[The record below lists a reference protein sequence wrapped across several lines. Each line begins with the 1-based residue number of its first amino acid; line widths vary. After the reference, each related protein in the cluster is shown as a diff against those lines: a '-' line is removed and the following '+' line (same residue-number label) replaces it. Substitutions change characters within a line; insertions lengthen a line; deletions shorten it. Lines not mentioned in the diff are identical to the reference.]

1 MAMKQ
6 QVGSLSAG
14 IKLTHSGTLKSCFVS
29 PLVFV
34 SVSPRQL
41 QFFKYD
47 HFCVSCEGEKDMDG
61 WRVIQRR
68 RDGKVCSEPVSSLI
82 LSGFMVSVFVIYI
95 SPQVHQ
101 HMTPLCVSAAFP
113 ETHSGTYWCET
124 GLGANSS
131 DIIINI
137 TTGSVIL
144 ESPAVP
150 VTEGDS
156 ATLICRSKSPGMT
169 EFYKNDVLI
178 NNGIEGSMTLLD
190 VSVSDQGRYRCKV
203 RRSGESP
210 ESWLT
215 VRALSPPHQEQS
227 APLLSVFTLVR
238 LLIVGAPYLL
248 STIILGLIYQDRRSE
263 RRALQAS
270 WARGAR
276 RKVTMQII
284 T

>member
-1 MAMKQ
+1 MVMKQ

-14 IKLTHSGTLKSCFVS
+14 IKLTPSGTLKSCFVS

-68 RDGKVCSEPVSSLI
+68 RDGKV
-82 LSGFMVSVFVIYI
+82 
-95 SPQVHQ
+95 HQ

-131 DIIINI
+131 EIIINI